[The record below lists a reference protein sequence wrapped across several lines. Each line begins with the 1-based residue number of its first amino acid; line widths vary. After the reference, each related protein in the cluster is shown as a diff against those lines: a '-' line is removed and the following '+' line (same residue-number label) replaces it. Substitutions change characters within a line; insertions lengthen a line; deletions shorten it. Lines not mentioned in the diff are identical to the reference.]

1 MIHYGKHPN
10 GELEIRIPA
19 DEVAELW
26 RVIDTA
32 ALLQRRTFYGLR
44 AYIEEQ
50 FNDELSSKGLV
61 KPKRKEVPNANIKSL

>member
-1 MIHYGKHPN
+1 MIHYGKHQN
-10 GELEIRIPA
+10 GELEIRIPS

-32 ALLQRRTFYGLR
+32 ALLQRRTFYALR

-50 FNDELSSKGLV
+50 FNDELSREGLV
-61 KPKRKEVPNANIKSL
+61 KPKKRKEENNGNI